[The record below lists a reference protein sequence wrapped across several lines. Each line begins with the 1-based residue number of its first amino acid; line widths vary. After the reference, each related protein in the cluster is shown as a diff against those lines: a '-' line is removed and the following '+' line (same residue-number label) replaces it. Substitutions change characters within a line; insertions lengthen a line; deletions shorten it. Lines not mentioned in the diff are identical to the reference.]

1 MPIQMQQRRGTAA
14 QWTSA
19 NPTLAAGEIGFETDT
34 KKFKIGNGSTAW
46 TSLDYVGTPA
56 DATAA
61 AASAAT
67 AANYL
72 GAMRALTSQ
81 FYA

>member
-34 KKFKIGNGSTAW
+34 RKFKMGNGSAAW

-61 AASAAT
+61 AASAT
-67 AANYL
+67 EAAGYV
-72 GAMRALTSQ
+72 GSMVSLTSQ